1 LVKLAAQVGREQVPL
16 QQHWHIPQQVY
27 LCLVVKEVALVAQHQ
42 QLVLVLR
49 LSQAHWDK
57 IFILQYL
64 LVQLRQVLR
73 LLEEELL
80 V

>member
-1 LVKLAAQVGREQVPL
+1 
-16 QQHWHIPQQVY
+16 
-27 LCLVVKEVALVAQHQ
+27 LCLVVKEVAVAGHSHQ
-42 QLVLVLR
+42 LALVLR
-49 LSQAHWDK
+49 LLQAHWDK

>member
-1 LVKLAAQVGREQVPL
+1 
-16 QQHWHIPQQVY
+16 
-27 LCLVVKEVALVAQHQ
+27 LCLVVKEVAVAGRHQ

>member
-1 LVKLAAQVGREQVPL
+1 VA
-16 QQHWHIPQQVY
+16 
-27 LCLVVKEVALVAQHQ
+27 KEVAVVGRHL

>member
-1 LVKLAAQVGREQVPL
+1 VAQVVKGVVLL

-27 LCLVVKEVALVAQHQ
+27 LCQVVKEVAVVAQHQ

-49 LSQAHWDK
+49 LLQTRWDK

-64 LVQLRQVLR
+64 LVQLRQDLHVLK
-73 LLEEELL
+73 EELL